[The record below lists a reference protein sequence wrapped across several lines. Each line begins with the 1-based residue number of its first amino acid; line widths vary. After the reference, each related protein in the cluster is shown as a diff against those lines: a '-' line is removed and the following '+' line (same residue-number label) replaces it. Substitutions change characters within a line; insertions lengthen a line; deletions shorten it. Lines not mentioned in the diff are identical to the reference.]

1 MGNITECGA
10 GRMSMGMLDVGRD
23 LEEGCTCAVALDN
36 RTGKETND
44 RRDTFGN
51 QLDLAPGTP

>member
-1 MGNITECGA
+1 
-10 GRMSMGMLDVGRD
+10 MSMGMLDVGRD